1 MVWRPGE
8 CESQAW
14 TLYVCMCRMEFIDD
28 IVINDI
34 NWYEVMLI
42 FTIMLIDN
50 DIAIEDDW

>member
-1 MVWRPGE
+1 
-8 CESQAW
+8 
-14 TLYVCMCRMEFIDD
+14 MEFIDD